1 MAEESHTEFSIVSSA
16 PSTSNPTVTFYTHT
30 TLVAG
35 DTYRFKVSAVN
46 FVGESSITDSIA
58 VIAADLPEAPLNPP
72 LLTLI
77 TETSISLTI

>member
-46 FVGESSITDSIA
+46 FVGESSITD
-58 VIAADLPEAPLNPP
+58 
-72 LLTLI
+72 
-77 TETSISLTI
+77 